1 MDKQGNKRYWTI
13 TYGCQMNEADSEKI
27 NGQLE
32 ELGYLPGREMDEADI
47 VILNTCSVR
56 QNAEEKVYGKI
67 GEIKPLKD
75 KNPDLLIGIA
85 GCMAQENRRKL
96 IQRMPIIDFVI
107 GPYKIGRASC
117 RERV

>member
-75 KNPDLLIGIA
+75 CRMHGA
-85 GCMAQENRRKL
+85 GKPPQA
-96 IQRMPIIDFVI
+96 DSAHAD
-107 GPYKIGRASC
+107 Y
-117 RERV
+117 

>member
-47 VILNTCSVR
+47 VILNTC
-56 QNAEEKVYGKI
+56 VYGR
-67 GEIKPLKD
+67 
-75 KNPDLLIGIA
+75 
-85 GCMAQENRRKL
+85 MRKK
-96 IQRMPIIDFVI
+96 RYT
-107 GPYKIGRASC
+107 GK
-117 RERV
+117 

>member
-47 VILNTCSVR
+47 VIRYMQCTA
-56 QNAEEKVYGKI
+56 NARKKRYTGK
-67 GEIKPLKD
+67 
-75 KNPDLLIGIA
+75 
-85 GCMAQENRRKL
+85 
-96 IQRMPIIDFVI
+96 
-107 GPYKIGRASC
+107 
-117 RERV
+117 

>member
-47 VILNTCSVR
+47 VILNT
-56 QNAEEKVYGKI
+56 
-67 GEIKPLKD
+67 
-75 KNPDLLIGIA
+75 
-85 GCMAQENRRKL
+85 
-96 IQRMPIIDFVI
+96 
-107 GPYKIGRASC
+107 
-117 RERV
+117 